1 MKKLIDQRSILN
13 IGSHLAVIFGFVVL
27 ALAVHYPVLQGKVL
41 LQSDSQQYKG
51 MSRELQENR
60 EKNGEELYWVDNT
73 FGGMPTYQLG
83 AKYPYDVLTP
93 IHQLFRLLPHPTY
106 LLFLYLLG
114 AYIFLL
120 CFDFRSSYAVIGA
133 LAYGLSTYLLIIIQ
147 VGHNTKAQALG
158 YLPFVLAAVH
168 LVFQKK
174 SYWTL
179 LFAALAMGLQI
190 RANHYQMTYYM
201 LLLLFLYGG
210 VQAWHAYKVKAFRT
224 FFQRGLRLLG
234 AGFLAIALNATSLLA
249 TAEYT
254 QFSTRGKSELTIDA
268 NQQPQ
273 EKRSGLSY
281 AYITQ
286 FSYGIFESLNLI
298 IPRIQGGGSTEDLGR
313 ESELYNDLLQLGV
326 PRGQANQFISN
337 VPTYW
342 GNQPILEAP
351 AYIGIVV
358 FFLAILAL
366 SFPLDRYKQWLL
378 MGAILS
384 LMLSWGNNFELLTR
398 LFIDFIPLYSKF
410 RAVSSIQIILEFC
423 FPVLALMGL
432 RDVLQ
437 ANSKSARTALQRTT
451 LGCLGLLFA
460 LYLFQGALSF
470 KGPND
475 AYYSQLFGPQIMQM
489 IFQARKSIYTADLIR
504 ALIFVLLSSSIL
516 FAFSYKKLKESFVLL
531 LVGMILMIDLLQ
543 ISSRYLNRDLYLSPS
558 QHKKSFVASAQ
569 DRLIQQDT
577 THYRVYEP
585 ALGLQGARTAF
596 FHNAVGG
603 YHGAKPRRFEEL
615 IELFQVQKR
624 QSILNILNV
633 KYILLTNENG
643 EEEAVQN
650 PDNLGRAW
658 MVKQLHPQETPN
670 EAYMAMTT
678 TEFNS
683 SAIIESHDQNLPLNY
698 SIDPSAQIA
707 LVENT
712 PEYKRYLFSSVED
725 AFVVFSEMYYQHGW
739 VARID
744 GREAKIELVNYILRG
759 LAVPSGTHEIEF
771 RFEPKVIEHGSAI
784 QIGAIVLLLLLLV
797 LSIKETVF
805 SNKQQS

>member
-1 MKKLIDQRSILN
+1 
-13 IGSHLAVIFGFVVL
+13 
-27 ALAVHYPVLQGKVL
+27 
-41 LQSDSQQYKG
+41 

-114 AYIFLL
+114 TYIFLL

-201 LLLLFLYGG
+201 LLLLLLYGG
-210 VQAWHAYKVKAFRT
+210 VQAWHVYKVKAFRT

-384 LMLSWGNNFELLTR
+384 LMLSWGKNFELLTK
-398 LFIDFIPLYSKF
+398 LFIDFIPLYNKF

-437 ANSKSARTALQRTT
+437 ADSKSARTALQRTT

-504 ALIFVLLSSSIL
+504 ALIFVLLTSSIL
-516 FAFSYKKLKESFVLL
+516 FAFSFKKLKESFALL
-531 LVGMILMIDLLQ
+531 LIGMLLIIDLLQ

-569 DRLIQQDT
+569 DRLIQEDT

-596 FHNAVGG
+596 FHNAIGG

-615 IELFQVQKR
+615 IDLFQVQKR
-624 QSILNILNV
+624 ESILNILNV
-633 KYILLTNENG
+633 KYILFTNENG

-650 PDNLGRAW
+650 PDNLGKAW
-658 MVKQLHPQETPN
+658 MVKQLHPQKTPN

-683 SAIIESHDQNLPLNY
+683 SAIIESPDQNLPLNY

-744 GREAKIELVNYILRG
+744 GRETKIELVNYILRG

-771 RFEPKVIEHGSAI
+771 HFQPKVIEQGSAI